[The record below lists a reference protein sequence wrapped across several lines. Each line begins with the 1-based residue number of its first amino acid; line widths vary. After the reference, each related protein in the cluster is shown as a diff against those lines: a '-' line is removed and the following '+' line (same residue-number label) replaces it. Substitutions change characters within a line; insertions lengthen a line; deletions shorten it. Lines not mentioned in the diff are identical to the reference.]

1 MGQGARPVKAVAS
14 CGECRRLGRCLIFG
28 APRAAAILI
37 MLLLAGCQSPAD
49 KSEAAA
55 EYVTAY
61 LSGG

>member
-1 MGQGARPVKAVAS
+1 
-14 CGECRRLGRCLIFG
+14 
-28 APRAAAILI
+28 